1 MSANRSIMPGGTRLV
16 ALIALAMVACLFA
29 WRANTLLKEG
39 AAPADAQTFEQR
51 QLTSLLEP
59 VFGNNNVRVATH
71 VGADGNRQF
80 LVLIN
85 SDARGVPVD
94 RPVFDR
100 VVTILEATAG
110 YDRAA
115 DSLHIQPF
123 AFAPGTAG
131 GFEPVELYELGA
143 IGAIGLLV
151 LLLVFGQPA
160 QRSTVPEP
168 RARRDDPMEL
178 PAASQVMRT
187 APDHGAP
194 ANEDEFDEA
203 RRVAS
208 HDPKAVAHI
217 VRRWIAGDDKNR

>member
-16 ALIALAMVACLFA
+16 ALIALAIVACLFA
-29 WRANTLLKEG
+29 WRANTLLKDG

-59 VFGNNNVRVATH
+59 VFGANNVRVAAH
-71 VGADGNRQF
+71 IGADGNRQF

-123 AFAPGTAG
+123 AFAPGISG
-131 GFEPVELYELGA
+131 GFETVELYELGA
-143 IGAIGLLV
+143 LGGIGFLV
-151 LLLVFGQPA
+151 LLLVFVQPA
-160 QRSTVPEP
+160 RRGAAPERPTQRDEP
-168 RARRDDPMEL
+168 PLEL

-194 ANEDEFDEA
+194 ANEDDFDEA
-203 RRVAS
+203 RRMAA

-217 VRRWIAGDDKNR
+217 VRRWIAGDKT